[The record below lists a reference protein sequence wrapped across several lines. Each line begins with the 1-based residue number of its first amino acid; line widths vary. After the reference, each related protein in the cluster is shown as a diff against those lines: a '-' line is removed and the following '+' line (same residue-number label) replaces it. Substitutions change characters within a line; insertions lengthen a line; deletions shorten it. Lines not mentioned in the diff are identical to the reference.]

1 MQMPQE
7 TIALLGTGIMGSAMG
22 RRLTGAG
29 FEVRAWNRTRARAE
43 PLAEAGATIA
53 GSPAEAAEGAT
64 VLLTMLSDGPAVE
77 AAATPALPAL
87 APDAVWLQMSTI
99 AIDDT
104 TRLGGLAASAGV
116 AFVDAPVLG
125 TRQPAEEGKLTVFA
139 SGPEALAGRCAPV
152 FEPLAA
158 GTIWLGP
165 AGAGTRHKLVVNTW
179 LHALMG
185 SLAETIAFAR
195 GIGVDP
201 ERFLRIIDGAP
212 IGAPYAQ
219 LKGKMMIGGEY
230 PASFSADMG
239 AKDVRVVLEAAKAAG
254 LELPI
259 LSAAGAAYEEAARL
273 GHGGDDIASIYEATR
288 PDRA

>member
-1 MQMPQE
+1 MPQE

-22 RRLTGAG
+22 RRLAGAG
-29 FEVRAWNRTRARAE
+29 FEVRAWNRTRSRAE
-43 PLAEAGATIA
+43 PLAEAGATVA

-64 VLLTMLSDGPAVE
+64 VLLTMLSDGEAVE

-87 APDAVWLQMSTI
+87 GPDAVWLQMSTI

-104 TRLGGLAASAGV
+104 ARLGGLAASAGV
-116 AFVDAPVLG
+116 AYVDAPVLG
-125 TRQPAEEGKLTVFA
+125 TRQPAEDGKLTVFA
-139 SGPEALAGRCAPV
+139 SGPEELAGRCAPV

-158 GTIWLGP
+158 TTVWLGP

-185 SLAETIAFAR
+185 ALAETIAFAR
-195 GIGVDP
+195 SIGVDP
-201 ERFLRIIDGAP
+201 ERFLGIIDGAP
-212 IGAPYAQ
+212 MGAPYAQ
-219 LKGKMMIGGEY
+219 VKGKMMIGGEY

-239 AKDVRVVLEAAKAAG
+239 AKDVRIALDAAEAAG

-259 LSAAGAAYEEAARL
+259 LSATGAAYERAARL
-273 GHGGDDIASIYEATR
+273 GHGDDDIASIYEATR
-288 PDRA
+288 PDRT